1 MQSKHDVLH
10 FNTDIM
16 QFSIDI
22 LKEQYALTACCY
34 TIMLSFMELCFSL
47 CYSVY
52 CYVRHGE
59 NKHVM
64 FPSAFLWNW
73 QAVRFYRVKSP
84 GTRVVS
90 LSLNVLFHKQISQ
103 FSLV

>member
-22 LKEQYALTACCY
+22 LKEHYALTACCY

-47 CYSVY
+47 CYSIFY
-52 CYVRHGE
+52 YVRHAQ

-64 FPSAFLWNW
+64 FPSAFL
-73 QAVRFYRVKSP
+73 
-84 GTRVVS
+84 S
-90 LSLNVLFHKQISQ
+90 L
-103 FSLV
+103 